1 MDHPVVGRPG
11 LLATVAGRLVGLG
24 RHRHQWARTAVGPAV
39 VCPGGACLNWSALAH
54 PGKEKPV
61 RNQRRYSPAESRG
74 WWSHMSE
81 TVFNV
86 VMIFLFILIGGV
98 FAAAEMALVSLRD
111 SQVKQLAR
119 RGKRGRLIAQ
129 LTGDPNRFLSAVQ
142 IGVTLAGF
150 LSAAFGGTTIAKALA
165 PVLEGLL
172 PISRALADTIAVIS
186 VAAVISYVSIVL
198 GELTAKRLALQ
209 RAEAFALTL
218 APVVELIAKLARPA
232 IWLLDVSTNLV
243 VRVLGGYPEAGR
255 DEVTAEE
262 IRTLVRGSSTLGA
275 EEREI
280 VDDVFDAGSRRLRE
294 VMLPRTEVTFLAGG
308 MLVKVA
314 VPLVRTSP
322 HSRYPVTGASVDDI
336 VGFVHIR
343 DLLDPAVDSGMSVAR
358 LARPVLLLPETV
370 KVLHA
375 LAELRR
381 TANHLAVVVDEFGGT
396 AGIVTMEILVEQLVG
411 DITDEYDNPADEGR
425 RAAEGPDVID
435 GLSTVEEFADQTG
448 YAIPDGPYDTVAGYF
463 MTQTG
468 EIPQLDDSIEVD
480 LLPTGHDGRSA
491 RLELRVTE
499 VDGRRASWFAVRPLE
514 ANVPT
519 TTAPPNP

>member
-1 MDHPVVGRPG
+1 
-11 LLATVAGRLVGLG
+11 
-24 RHRHQWARTAVGPAV
+24 
-39 VCPGGACLNWSALAH
+39 
-54 PGKEKPV
+54 
-61 RNQRRYSPAESRG
+61 
-74 WWSHMSE
+74 MSE

-186 VAAVISYVSIVL
+186 VTAVISYVSIVL

-243 VRVLGGYPEAGR
+243 VRVLGGNPEAGR

-322 HSRYPVTGASVDDI
+322 HSRYPVAGASVDDI

-480 LLPTGHDGRSA
+480 LLPTGDDGRSA